1 MCHHIHCHQL
11 IIYGCGTQP
20 KRCKFVLFDLSPSK
34 IKIASRLKARRRMC
48 NLQNK
53 MRKVSITPKVLNSI
67 YNFAA
72 AADAINKLCA
82 PSLSLR
88 NKRFLI
94 QCLRRRTINENPGL
108 KLHLLRRVFQ
118 LINSWFYCSLFIGDL
133 MVHFG
138 QHLKNLRAAHEVNGA
153 TINQFNFNRFTAHLW
168 LIKNPFKPHLAYPK
182 WTLFCQ
188 RRSQVASIS
197 SANGGRQ

>member
-1 MCHHIHCHQL
+1 MLWKLGPRPRASLWISSSQQVLSTSQLSHGGYLNCNYIFKMCHHIHCHQL

-20 KRCKFVLFDLSPSK
+20 KRWDSECKFVLFDLSPSK
-34 IKIASRLKARRRMC
+34 IKIASRLKARRRTC

-53 MRKVSITPKVLNSI
+53 MRKVSITPKVLDSI

-108 KLHLLRRVFQ
+108 KLHLLQRVF
-118 LINSWFYCSLFIGDL
+118 
-133 MVHFG
+133 
-138 QHLKNLRAAHEVNGA
+138 
-153 TINQFNFNRFTAHLW
+153 
-168 LIKNPFKPHLAYPK
+168 
-182 WTLFCQ
+182 
-188 RRSQVASIS
+188 
-197 SANGGRQ
+197 